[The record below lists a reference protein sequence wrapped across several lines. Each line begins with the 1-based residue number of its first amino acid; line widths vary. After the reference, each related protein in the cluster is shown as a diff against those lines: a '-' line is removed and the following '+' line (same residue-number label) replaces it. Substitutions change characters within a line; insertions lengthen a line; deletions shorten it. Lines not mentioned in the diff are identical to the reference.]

1 MFNEYPYTDFHELNL
16 DWVISTV
23 KAMKDS
29 VEGIELDN
37 QSIHEQLNTL
47 ASQLA
52 NYIQTMRGEIARQIA
67 AADIPGQIDS
77 KLAPYLRDLNNALAE
92 VERLRAEMDTWDDQ
106 IRILRGEV
114 EQADN
119 NIRVDYNTKLADLEI
134 DMLFRLAII
143 NERIDNIQFE
153 LPEIYNLVKGYKTN
167 IAYVIYDVYDALR
180 YFAYTA
186 LQFTNAGYTAQE
198 LDDMLQEALELDING
213 YPILYGNER
222 TCINPLTGM
231 RAPICAILQDL
242 ALFASTRTWTAL
254 IFDGLSMDA
263 TTIDAKDVT
272 AFDYDYSDAITI

>member
-16 DWVISTV
+16 DWVIATI
-23 KAMKDS
+23 KTLKTS

-37 QSIHEQLNTL
+37 QTIHTQLNEL
-47 ASQLA
+47 ADQIA
-52 NYIQTMRGEIARQIA
+52 NYIRIVQAEVARQIEA
-67 AADIPGQIDS
+67 ANIPGQINS
-77 KLAPYLRDLNNALAE
+77 TLAPYIQELENAMAE
-92 VERLRAEMDTWDDQ
+92 VERLKAEMAGWEDQ
-106 IRILRGEV
+106 IRLIRSEYS
-114 EQADN
+114 QADD
-119 NIRVDYNTKLADLEI
+119 NIRIDYNTKILDLET
-134 DMLFRLAII
+134 DMFFRLAII
-143 NERIDNIQFE
+143 NERIDNLQYE

-167 IAYVIYDVYDALR
+167 ISFVIYDVYDALR

-254 IFDGLSMDA
+254 IFDGLNMDA

>member
-16 DWVISTV
+16 DWVIATV
-23 KAMKDS
+23 KALKTS

-37 QSIHEQLNTL
+37 QTIHTQLNEL
-47 ASQLA
+47 ADQLA
-52 NYIQTMRGEIARQIA
+52 NYIRIVQAEVARQIEA
-67 AADIPGQIDS
+67 ANIPGQINS
-77 KLAPYLRDLNNALAE
+77 ALAPYIQELENAMAE
-92 VERLRAEMDTWDDQ
+92 VERLKAEMAGWEDQ
-106 IRILRGEV
+106 IRLIRSEYS
-114 EQADN
+114 QADD
-119 NIRVDYNTKLADLEI
+119 NIRVDYNTKILDLEA
-134 DMLFRLAII
+134 DMFFRLAII
-143 NERIDNIQFE
+143 NERIDNLQYE

-167 IAYVIYDVYDALR
+167 ISFVIYDVYDALR

-254 IFDGLSMDA
+254 IFDGLNMDA
-263 TTIDAKDVT
+263 TTIDAKDVI

>member
-16 DWVISTV
+16 DWVIATI
-23 KAMKDS
+23 KALKTS

-37 QSIHEQLNTL
+37 QTIHTQLNEL
-47 ASQLA
+47 ADQLA
-52 NYIQTMRGEIARQIA
+52 NYIRIVQAEVARQIE
-67 AADIPGQIDS
+67 AADIPGQINS
-77 KLAPYLRDLNNALAE
+77 TLAPYIQELENAMAE
-92 VERLRAEMDTWDDQ
+92 VERLKAEMSGWEDQ
-106 IRILRGEV
+106 IRLIRDEYSR
-114 EQADN
+114 ADD
-119 NIRVDYNTKLADLEI
+119 NIIVDYNSKIMDLET
-134 DMLFRLAII
+134 DMFFRLAII
-143 NERIDNIQFE
+143 NERIDNLQYE

-167 IAYVIYDVYDALR
+167 ISFVIYDVYDALR

-254 IFDGLSMDA
+254 IFDGLNMDA